1 MFFEV
6 IDEIY
11 LLLIKSKKMSLFK
24 KTVLTLKI
32 LWNILIAALIVVI
45 PFIAILSYLS

>member
-6 IDEIY
+6 TDEIY

-24 KTVLTLKI
+24 KTVLVLKI
-32 LWNILIAALIVVI
+32 LWNILIVALIVAI
-45 PFIAILSYLS
+45 PFIAILNYLS